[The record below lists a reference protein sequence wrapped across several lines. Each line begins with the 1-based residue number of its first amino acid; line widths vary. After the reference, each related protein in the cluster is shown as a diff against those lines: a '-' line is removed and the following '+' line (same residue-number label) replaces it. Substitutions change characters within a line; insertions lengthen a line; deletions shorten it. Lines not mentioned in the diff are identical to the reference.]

1 MIETPP
7 PFTTTPEVVS
17 LLETL
22 VDTKQLSDIQNDYLY
37 WDKVKYKAKEVT
49 APLLWQAIKLHR
61 KLNARKIS
69 FGDYSFT
76 FVLTDF
82 IQETLYL
89 FDTQL
94 SGNLSNSIDIPQM
107 DKAKFMVSSL
117 MEEAIASSQI
127 EGANTTRKK
136 AKEMIQQGKKP
147 KDKSEQMILNNYTTM
162 QHLVAHFHQPLSEET
177 LLYIHKLITH
187 KTLDNPAEE
196 GAFRQNNEVHVVN
209 FSNNEIV
216 HTPPEYT
223 EIPILIGE
231 LCAFFNTNT
240 HPFIHPLIKACILHF
255 MIGFV
260 HPFVDGNGRT
270 ARALFY
276 WYLLKEG
283 YWLTEYLSISS
294 MIKQSKGQYE
304 KAYLYTEADDYDL
317 TYFLTYQF
325 RVLHKAYEALKQY
338 LHTKQKEAYQAAHLL
353 KILGVNERM
362 AELLKLF
369 CDEPERILT
378 IKEVEH
384 RFQVSNYTARTDL
397 KALVNM
403 GFLEVIHVNQK
414 KQNFVR
420 SPYFLQLLEE
430 KNARFL

>member
-1 MIETPP
+1 
-7 PFTTTPEVVS
+7 
-17 LLETL
+17 
-22 VDTKQLSDIQNDYLY
+22 
-37 WDKVKYKAKEVT
+37 
-49 APLLWQAIKLHR
+49 
-61 KLNARKIS
+61 
-69 FGDYSFT
+69 
-76 FVLTDF
+76 
-82 IQETLYL
+82 
-89 FDTQL
+89 
-94 SGNLSNSIDIPQM
+94 
-107 DKAKFMVSSL
+107 MVSSL

-162 QHLVAHFHQPLSEET
+162 QHLVTHSQQPLSEET
-177 LLYIHKLITH
+177 LLYIHQLITH
-187 KTLDNPAEE
+187 KTLDNPSEE
-196 GAFRQNNEVHVVN
+196 GAFRQNNEIHVVN

-223 EIPILIGE
+223 EIPTLIGE

-255 MIGFV
+255 MIGFI

-270 ARALFY
+270 ARAIFY

-283 YWLTEYLSISS
+283 YWLTEYLSISR

-317 TYFLTYQF
+317 TYFLSYQF
-325 RVLHKAYEALKQY
+325 KVLHKAYEALRHY

-353 KILGVNERM
+353 KISGVNERM

-369 CDEPERILT
+369 YDEPERILT

-403 GFLEVIHVNQK
+403 GFLEVINVNQK

-420 SPYFLQLLEE
+420 SPHFLQLLEE

>member
-7 PFTTTPEVVS
+7 PSAATPEVVS

-69 FGDYSFT
+69 FGDHSFT

-94 SGNLSNSIDIPQM
+94 SGNLSNSIDIPQV

-162 QHLVAHFHQPLSEET
+162 QHLMAHSQQPLSEET
-177 LLYIHKLITH
+177 LLYIHQLITY
-187 KTLDNPAEE
+187 KTLDSPAEE

-223 EIPILIGE
+223 EIPQLIQE
-231 LCAFFNTNT
+231 LITFFNTNI

-255 MIGFV
+255 MIGFI

-325 RVLHKAYEALKQY
+325 KVLHKAYEALKQY
-338 LHTKQKEAYQAAHLL
+338 LQMKQKEAYQAAHLL
-353 KILGVNERM
+353 KISGVNERM

-397 KALVNM
+397 KALVDM

-420 SPYFLQLLEE
+420 SPHFLQLLEE
-430 KNARFL
+430 NGAI

>member
-1 MIETPP
+1 
-7 PFTTTPEVVS
+7 
-17 LLETL
+17 
-22 VDTKQLSDIQNDYLY
+22 
-37 WDKVKYKAKEVT
+37 
-49 APLLWQAIKLHR
+49 
-61 KLNARKIS
+61 
-69 FGDYSFT
+69 
-76 FVLTDF
+76 
-82 IQETLYL
+82 
-89 FDTQL
+89 
-94 SGNLSNSIDIPQM
+94 
-107 DKAKFMVSSL
+107 MVSSL

-162 QHLVAHFHQPLSEET
+162 QHLMAHSQQPLSEET
-177 LLYIHKLITH
+177 LLYIHQLITY
-187 KTLDNPAEE
+187 KTLDSPAEE

-223 EIPILIGE
+223 EIPQLIQE
-231 LCAFFNTNT
+231 LITFFNTNT

-255 MIGFV
+255 MIGFI

-283 YWLTEYLSISS
+283 YWLVEYLSISRI
-294 MIKQSKGQYE
+294 IKESKGQYE

-317 TYFLTYQF
+317 TYFLTYQL
-325 RVLHKAYEALKQY
+325 RVLHKACEALKQY
-338 LHTKQKEAYQAAHLL
+338 LHMKQKEAYQATYLL
-353 KILGVNERM
+353 KISGINERM
-362 AELLKLF
+362 AELLKLL

-403 GFLEVIHVNQK
+403 GFLEVINVNQK
-414 KQNFVR
+414 KQHFVR
-420 SPYFLQLLEE
+420 SPHFLQLLEE

>member
-7 PFTTTPEVVS
+7 SLLTTPEVVS

-22 VDTKQLSDIQNDYLY
+22 AETKQLSDIQNDYLY
-37 WDKVKYKAKEVT
+37 WDKVKYKTKGVA
-49 APLLWQAIKLHR
+49 APLLWQAVKLYR

-69 FGDYSFT
+69 FGAYTFT

-82 IQETLYL
+82 IQESLHL
-89 FDTQL
+89 FDAPLEGSL
-94 SGNLSNSIDIPQM
+94 SSPIAIPQR
-107 DKAKFMVSSL
+107 DKAKFMISSL

-162 QHLVAHFHQPLSEET
+162 QHLVTHSQQPLSEET
-177 LLYIHKLITH
+177 LLYIHQLITH
-187 KTLDNPAEE
+187 KTLDNPSEE
-196 GAFRQNNEVHVVN
+196 GAFRQNNEIHVVN

-223 EIPILIGE
+223 EIPTLIGE

-240 HPFIHPLIKACILHF
+240 HHFIHPLIKACILHF
-255 MIGFV
+255 MIGFI

-270 ARALFY
+270 ARAVFY

-283 YWLTEYLSISS
+283 YWLTEYLSISR

-325 RVLHKAYEALKQY
+325 KVLHKAYEALRHY
-338 LHTKQKEAYQAAHLL
+338 LRTKQKEAYQAAHLL
-353 KILGVNERM
+353 KISGVNERM
-362 AELLKLF
+362 AKLLKLF
-369 CDEPERILT
+369 YDEPERILT

-403 GFLEVIHVNQK
+403 GFLEVINVNQK

-420 SPYFLQLLEE
+420 SPHFLHLLEE

>member
-7 PFTTTPEVVS
+7 PSAATPEVVS
-17 LLETL
+17 LLERL
-22 VDTKQLSDIQNDYLY
+22 ADTKQLSDIQNDYLY

-89 FDTQL
+89 SDTQL
-94 SGNLSNSIDIPQM
+94 NKNFSNSIDIPQV

-162 QHLVAHFHQPLSEET
+162 QHLVAHSQQPLSEET

-223 EIPILIGE
+223 EIPTLIGE
-231 LCAFFNTNT
+231 LCTFFNTHT
-240 HPFIHPLIKACILHF
+240 HSFIHPLIKACILHF

-270 ARALFY
+270 ARAVFY

-283 YWLTEYLSISS
+283 YWLTEYLSISR

-325 RVLHKAYEALKQY
+325 KVLHKAYEALKQY
-338 LHTKQKEAYQAAHLL
+338 LHIKQKEAYQAAHLL
-353 KILGVNERM
+353 KISGVNERM

-403 GFLEVIHVNQK
+403 GFLEVIPVNQK

-420 SPYFLQLLEE
+420 SPHFLQLLEE

>member
-7 PFTTTPEVVS
+7 SLLTTPEVVS

-22 VDTKQLSDIQNDYLY
+22 AETKQLSDIQNDYLY
-37 WDKVKYKAKEVT
+37 WDKVKYKAKGVA
-49 APLLWQAIKLHR
+49 APLLWQAVKLYR

-69 FGDYSFT
+69 FGAYPFT

-82 IQETLYL
+82 IQESLHL
-89 FDTQL
+89 FDTPLEGSL
-94 SGNLSNSIDIPQM
+94 SSPIAIPQRN
-107 DKAKFMVSSL
+107 KAKFMVSSL

-162 QHLVAHFHQPLSEET
+162 QHLAAHSQQPLSEET
-177 LLYIHKLITH
+177 LLYIHQLITH
-187 KTLDNPAEE
+187 KTLDSPAEE

-223 EIPILIGE
+223 EIPQLIQE
-231 LCAFFNTNT
+231 LITFFNTNT

-255 MIGFV
+255 MIGFI

-276 WYLLKEG
+276 WYLLKQG
-283 YWLTEYLSISS
+283 YWLVEYLSISRI
-294 MIKQSKGQYE
+294 IKESKGQYE

-317 TYFLTYQF
+317 TYFLTYQL
-325 RVLHKAYEALKQY
+325 RVLQKACEALKQY
-338 LHTKQKEAYQAAHLL
+338 LHMKQKEAYQATYLL
-353 KILGVNERM
+353 KISGVNERM
-362 AELLKLF
+362 AELLKLL

-384 RFQVSNYTARTDL
+384 RVQVSNYTARTAL

-403 GFLEVIHVNQK
+403 GFLEVINVNQK
-414 KQNFVR
+414 KQHFVR
-420 SPYFLQLLEE
+420 SPHFLQLLED
-430 KNARFL
+430 KNAKFL

>member
-7 PFTTTPEVVS
+7 PSAATPEVVS
-17 LLETL
+17 LLERL
-22 VDTKQLSDIQNDYLY
+22 ADTKQLSDIQNDYLY
-37 WDKVKYKAKEVT
+37 WDKVKYKAKEVS

-94 SGNLSNSIDIPQM
+94 NKNFSNSIDIPQVN
-107 DKAKFMVSSL
+107 KAKFMVSSL

-162 QHLVAHFHQPLSEET
+162 QHLVAHSQQPLSEET

-216 HTPPEYT
+216 HIPPEYT
-223 EIPILIGE
+223 EIPTLIGE

-270 ARALFY
+270 ARAVFY

-283 YWLTEYLSISS
+283 YWLTEYLSISR

-325 RVLHKAYEALKQY
+325 KVLHKAYEVLKQY
-338 LHTKQKEAYQAAHLL
+338 LQMKQKEAYQAAYLL
-353 KILGVNERM
+353 KISGVNERM

-403 GFLEVIHVNQK
+403 GFLEVIPVNQK

-420 SPYFLQLLEE
+420 SPHFLQLLEE
-430 KNARFL
+430 NGAI